1 MSQKYPKSLKSSKVK
16 QKFNQTTFDYKLFP
30 KHVIK
35 IFTDSLHGRLF
46 RMKTKTDAIQL
57 IVFLCFDGALIPHR
71 DFGLVDSEETRIQS
85 SQFELKLVRR
95 CKNFLFGISGIE
107 THGFIAPDGPE
118 PQLSN
123 IGYAAC
129 LFYFLSFQKPEL
141 SHIILEN
148 SKKTYLNSCRA
159 VQRKWC
165 NEKAI
170 LPYESQWTSSD
181 IKMLEFIK
189 DKLDDMH
196 GNSNWIQI
204 QLKKITKIFN
214 EVHKLVGLEDS
225 KLEAIDKLYGIDDTE
240 KSSENTAEDQ
250 RKKIGVEVT
259 CEAS

>member
-1 MSQKYPKSLKSSKVK
+1 M
-16 QKFNQTTFDYKLFP
+16 
-30 KHVIK
+30 
-35 IFTDSLHGRLF
+35 IFTDSLHGRLL
-46 RMKTKTDAIQL
+46 RIKTKTDAIQL

-107 THGFIAPDGPE
+107 MYGLIAPDGPE

-129 LFYFLSFQKPEL
+129 LFYFLNFQKPEL
-141 SHIILEN
+141 SHIIMEN
-148 SKKTYLNSCRA
+148 SKKTNLNSCR
-159 VQRKWC
+159 VVRRKWC

-170 LPYESQWTSSD
+170 LLYESQWTSSD
-181 IKMLEFIK
+181 IKMVEFIK
-189 DKLDDMH
+189 DKLDDMD

-214 EVHKLVGLEDS
+214 EVHKLVGPEDS
-225 KLEAIDKLYGIDDTE
+225 KLEAIDKLYCIDETE
-240 KSSENTAEDQ
+240 KSSENTAED
-250 RKKIGVEVT
+250 
-259 CEAS
+259 